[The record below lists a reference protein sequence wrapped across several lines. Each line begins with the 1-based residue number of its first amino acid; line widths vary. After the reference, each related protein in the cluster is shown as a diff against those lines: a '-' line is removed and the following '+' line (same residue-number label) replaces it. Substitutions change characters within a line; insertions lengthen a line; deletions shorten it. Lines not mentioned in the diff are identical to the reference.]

1 MGRCILKIRRC
12 LRFMLSLLNF
22 LIALKLLGRFWLS
35 VQGNKIYWRIFL
47 VV

>member
-1 MGRCILKIRRC
+1 MGRYILKIRRC

-22 LIALKLLGRFWLS
+22 LIVLELLGRFWWL